1 MPRTVT
7 APATNRRVVQI
18 PARRNAARSAAPEV
32 RRLRLAAYCR
42 VSTDQD
48 DQLHSFENQREY
60 FNNYVSH
67 HPEYQLVG
75 IYADEGISGLNTRR
89 REDFNRMIADCEAGK
104 IDVVITK
111 SISRFARN
119 TADCLMYSRKLK
131 DLGIAVIFE
140 KENINTL
147 DGSGEL
153 LFTIL
158 SSLAQEES
166 RSISENT
173 TWGIRYLFSQ
183 GVLHLNTNRFLG
195 YDKDE
200 NGNLVINQEQA
211 KIVRYVYHS
220 FLDGNGPGVI
230 ARRLQEKGVPG
241 VMGEPRWTTSTIQG
255 ILTNEKYTGDA
266 LLQKT
271 YTSDYLNKKT
281 VKNDGTVAQVWVK
294 GNHEPIIDK
303 ETWNVVQLEIERRT
317 SFLREHGLRTN
328 GRYTDDQPFSTKVF
342 CGKCGTLYMR
352 RTLTRLGPNLIVWMC
367 SSNYRE
373 KGVPGCGNEKLPE
386 PDLHC
391 GFVAA
396 WNTILQDRDA
406 YLPEWLELLKNREAD
421 PLRAFRAQQMIDL
434 TADAPPMDELDKH
447 IVNVTL
453 ERVLVHPGR
462 ILEFRFLTGTTVIV
476 ALEA

>member
-1 MPRTVT
+1 MSRE
-7 APATNRRVVQI
+7 VVHI
-18 PARRNAARSAAPEV
+18 PARRGPTAPAASRT

-42 VSTDQD
+42 VSTDQE
-48 DQLHSFENQREY
+48 DQLQSFENQKAYFEEY
-60 FNNYVSH
+60 ATR
-67 HPEYQLVG
+67 HPEYVLVG
-75 IYADEGISGLNTRR
+75 LYPDEGISGTSTRHR
-89 REDFNRMIADCEAGK
+89 DQFNRMIADCEAGK

-119 TADCLMYSRKLK
+119 TADCLKYSRKLK

-140 KENINTL
+140 KECINTL

-173 TWGIRYLFSQ
+173 TWGIRYLFTQ

-195 YDKDE
+195 YDKDKD
-200 NGNLVINQEQA
+200 GNLVINPAQA
-211 KIVRYVYHS
+211 EIVRYVYRS
-220 FLDGNGPGVI
+220 FLEGNGPGVI
-230 ARRLQEKGVPG
+230 ARRLRDAGVPG
-241 VMGEPRWTTSTIQG
+241 VMGEVKWQASTIQG
-255 ILTNEKYTGDA
+255 ILSNEKYYGDA

-271 YTSDYLNKKT
+271 YTSDYLSKKT
-281 VKNDGTVAQVWVK
+281 VKNDGSVAQVWIK
-294 GNHEPIIDK
+294 GNHEPIIDR
-303 ETWNVVQLEIERRT
+303 ETWQVVQLEQQRRLQ
-317 SFLREHGLRTN
+317 FLQEHKLRTN

-352 RTLTRLGPNLIVWMC
+352 RTLTRLGSNKIVWMC
-367 SSNYRE
+367 STNYQE

-386 PDLHC
+386 ADLHR

-396 WNTILQDRDA
+396 WNMVLQSRNDYLAGWRETI
-406 YLPEWLELLKNREAD
+406 KNKEAD
-421 PLRAFRAQQMIDL
+421 LLRAFRAQQMIGL
-434 TADAPPMDELDKH
+434 TADAQLMRELDKH

-453 ERVLVHPGR
+453 ERVIVLPGR
-462 ILEFRFLTGTTVIV
+462 VLEFHFLDGTTVSV
-476 ALEA
+476 ALDA

>member
-7 APATNRRVVQI
+7 TSAPNRRVVQI
-18 PARRNAARSAAPEV
+18 PARRNPTRGTAPET
-32 RRLRLAAYCR
+32 RRARLAAYCR
-42 VSTDQD
+42 VSTDQE
-48 DQLHSFENQREY
+48 DQLLSFENQKAY
-60 FNNYVSH
+60 FEDYTTR
-67 HPEYQLVG
+67 HPEYVLAG
-75 IYADEGISGLNTRR
+75 LYADEGISGTNTRHR
-89 REDFNRMIADCEAGK
+89 NEFNRMIADCEAGK

-140 KENINTL
+140 KEGINTM

-183 GVLHLNTNRFLG
+183 GILHLNTNRFLG
-195 YDKDE
+195 YDKDAD
-200 NGNLVINQEQA
+200 GNLIINPEQA
-211 KIVRYVYHS
+211 EIVRYIYTS

-230 ARRLQEKGVPG
+230 ARRLREDGIPG
-241 VMGEPRWTTSTIQG
+241 VMGESKWCTATIQG

-281 VKNDGTVAQVWVK
+281 VKNDGSVAQVWVK
-294 GNHEPIIDK
+294 GNHEAIIDK
-303 ETWNVVQLEIERRT
+303 ETWNVVQLEIQRRT
-317 SFLREHGLRTN
+317 AYLREHGLRTN

-342 CGKCGTLYMR
+342 CGKCNTLYQR

-373 KGVPGCGNEKLPE
+373 KGTPGCGNEKLPE
-386 PDLHC
+386 PDLYR

-396 WNTILQDRDA
+396 WNTILQNRDA

-434 TADAPPMDELDKH
+434 TAGAQQMHELDKH

-453 ERVLVHPGR
+453 ERVMVCPAR
-462 ILEFRFLTGTTVIV
+462 ILEFHFMTGTTVSV
-476 ALEA
+476 ALEI